1 MAEKQ
6 KKTPRKSKA
15 PAKKTRGGTKGN
27 RAHFGSRVG
36 NNVSLFIDGSLDQRS
51 LPARRYLEITYS
63 IGSDLGGYDSLSEF
77 QKQLTRRSAA
87 LSVLCELDECK
98 LARVEEIDAGR
109 FGAMVNTLNRLGQTR
124 GVQRVVLD
132 VTPTLQ
138 DDLASKGV
146 GSPDSADEGEEGSG
160 DAP

>member
-1 MAEKQ
+1 M
-6 KKTPRKSKA
+6 KTPRKSKA

-51 LPARRYLEITYS
+51 LPARRYREITYS

-87 LSVLCELDECK
+87 LSVLCELDECRI
-98 LARVEEIDAGR
+98 ARGEDIDAGR
-109 FGAMVNTLNRLGQTR
+109 FGAMVNTLNRLGQTL
-124 GVQRVVLD
+124 GVRREVID
-132 VTPTLQ
+132 LQ
-138 DDLASKGV
+138 PSLRELLAQKV
-146 GSPDSADEGEEGSG
+146 AERAQEAAEDEEEDEAADGEG
-160 DAP
+160 